1 LTEWR
6 FPSNSLC
13 GMKPTSTM
21 MFCRR

>member
-1 LTEWR
+1 LMGWR

-21 MFCRR
+21 MLCRR